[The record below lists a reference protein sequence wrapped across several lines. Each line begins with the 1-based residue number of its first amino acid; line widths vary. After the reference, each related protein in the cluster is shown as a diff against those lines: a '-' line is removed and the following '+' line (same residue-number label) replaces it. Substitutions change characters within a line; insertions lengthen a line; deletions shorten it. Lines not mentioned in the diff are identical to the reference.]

1 MREANPGGPLAALGL
16 GLGGLLAMAATSSDA
31 FDEIALWAAP
41 VSGAAYVREVRKFAR
56 LQAWQKSGEP
66 AAAEAL
72 PEGWVES
79 SGFLLSAETLA
90 ALEALDPQPRAGGR
104 LRRALL
110 LGRNGVEAD
119 ARLQE
124 KLRRAGAELEAGEG
138 RGRGWGAMVSH
149 PERSRLPAAAAA
161 EIETWLA
168 AGEGGGGDG
177 SRTPGEGV
185 DGSRASG
192 AATASAAAAAELNLD
207 EDGRAVVETPV
218 TLASPAGETFAIV
231 AAPAERPAAGLCVVF
246 FNAGGVRNAGPNRIW
261 AERARAWAAHGVTSV
276 RIDLE
281 GIGEGG
287 GDPDGIPPGG
297 AFFDPKFERQA
308 AAALDR
314 LAERG
319 LGSRFLLV
327 GLCSGGYLAFR
338 TALADPRVEAAV
350 LINPW
355 TMVWYP
361 ELEDEREARKAT
373 RVVQRKWI
381 SKLLK
386 GEVAWAKV
394 RVLIR
399 STLVGVGRKVRDLG
413 RGRKARRGRRAE
425 FDANLDRLRDGSTRL
440 VLAFSA
446 GEPFWD
452 ELEDLDFAA
461 GLERWPNIAL
471 VDLPGAD
478 HTLRPVGAQRALR
491 ALLDAELESALGA
504 PEAAEDRF

>member
-1 MREANPGGPLAALGL
+1 MDAAS
-16 GLGGLLAMAATSSDA
+16 ADA

-41 VSGAAYVREVRKFAR
+41 LSGAAYVREVRKFSR

-66 AAAEAL
+66 AAAAAL
-72 PEGWVES
+72 PEGWIES

-90 ALEALDPQPRAGGR
+90 ALEDLDPQPRAGGS

-124 KLRRAGAELEAGEG
+124 KLRGAGVEVEAGEG

-149 PERSRLPAAAAA
+149 PERSRLPAVAAE

-168 AGEGGGGDG
+168 AGEAG
-177 SRTPGEGV
+177 
-185 DGSRASG
+185 AA
-192 AATASAAAAAELNLD
+192 AATAEAAELAL
-207 EDGRAVVETPV
+207 EVDGKAVTETPL
-218 TLASPAGETFAIV
+218 TLASAAGETFAIV
-231 AAPAERPAAGLCVVF
+231 ARPAASAASELCVVF
-246 FNAGGVRNAGPNRIW
+246 FNAGGVRNIGPNRMW
-261 AERARAWAAHGVTSV
+261 AERSRAWAARGVTCV

-297 AFFDPKFERQA
+297 AFFDEKFERQA
-308 AAALDR
+308 AAALEG

-319 LGSRFLLV
+319 VGSRFLLV
-327 GLCSGGYLAFR
+327 GLCSGGYFAFR
-338 TALADPRVEAAV
+338 TALGDPRVEAAV

-361 ELEDEREARKAT
+361 ELEDEREARKAS
-373 RVVQRKWI
+373 RVIQRKWL

-386 GEVAWAKV
+386 GEIAWAKV
-394 RVLIR
+394 RTLIR
-399 STLVGVGRKVRDLG
+399 STLVGVGRRLRELG
-413 RGRKARRGRRAE
+413 RSRKARRGRRAE
-425 FDANLDRLRDGSTRL
+425 FDANLNRLRDSSTRV

-446 GEPFWD
+446 DEPFWE

-461 GLERWPNIAL
+461 SLDRWPNLEL
-471 VDLPGAD
+471 VDLPGGD
-478 HTLRPVGAQRALR
+478 HTLRPIGAQLALR
-491 ALLDAELESALGA
+491 EVLDSELESALGA
-504 PEAAEDRF
+504 PEAAQDRF